1 MKRTIK
7 PFIMALLMVSAIDSQ
22 LQAQA
27 IKMPAPSPLQTIK
40 QEFALSEVSVSYSR
54 PAVKGR
60 KVMGDLV
67 PFNNSVWRTGA
78 NQPTKITFGEDVKIA
93 GNNVPKGEYALYTIP
108 AKNEWTIILSKN
120 TALWGSTG
128 YKESDD
134 LIRFKAKP
142 ETLSSNVE
150 SFTIMF
156 NNVKPQSMD
165 VELMW
170 ENTAVA
176 FTVNAEIDSR
186 IVKQIETAM
195 APGDR
200 RPYFESASYYFES
213 GKDMKQAFEWANKAV
228 EQNPERYWVEHL
240 KAKIQMKMGDKKG
253 AIESATRSIA
263 NAKTQKN
270 PDYVALNEKL
280 IAEAKK

>member
-7 PFIMALLMVSAIDSQ
+7 PFVMALLMVSAIDSQ

-142 ETLSSNVE
+142 ETLPSNVE

-165 VELMW
+165 VELKW

>member
-142 ETLSSNVE
+142 ETLPSNVE

-213 GKDMKQAFEWANKAV
+213 GKDMKQAFEWASKAV

>member
-1 MKRTIK
+1 M
-7 PFIMALLMVSAIDSQ
+7 
-22 LQAQA
+22 
-27 IKMPAPSPLQTIK
+27 
-40 QEFALSEVSVSYSR
+40 
-54 PAVKGR
+54 
-60 KVMGDLV
+60 
-67 PFNNSVWRTGA
+67 
-78 NQPTKITFGEDVKIA
+78 
-93 GNNVPKGEYALYTIP
+93 YTIP

-142 ETLSSNVE
+142 ETLPSNVE

-176 FTVNAEIDSR
+176 FTVNADIDSR

>member
-1 MKRTIK
+1 
-7 PFIMALLMVSAIDSQ
+7 MALLMVSAIDSQ

-142 ETLSSNVE
+142 ETLPSNVE

-165 VELMW
+165 VELKW

>member
-1 MKRTIK
+1 M
-7 PFIMALLMVSAIDSQ
+7 
-22 LQAQA
+22 
-27 IKMPAPSPLQTIK
+27 
-40 QEFALSEVSVSYSR
+40 
-54 PAVKGR
+54 
-60 KVMGDLV
+60 
-67 PFNNSVWRTGA
+67 
-78 NQPTKITFGEDVKIA
+78 
-93 GNNVPKGEYALYTIP
+93 
-108 AKNEWTIILSKN
+108 
-120 TALWGSTG
+120 G
-128 YKESDD
+128 YKDSDD
-134 LIRFKAKP
+134 LVRFKAKTT
-142 ETLSSNVE
+142 TLPFDVE
-150 SFTIMF
+150 SFTILF

-165 VELMW
+165 VELIW

-176 FTVNAEIDSR
+176 FTINADIDSR

-213 GKDMKQAFEWANKAV
+213 GKDMKQALAWASKAV

-253 AIESATRSIA
+253 AIESASRSIA

-270 PDYVALNEKL
+270 PDYVVLNEKL

>member
-142 ETLSSNVE
+142 ETLPFDVE